1 MKRQFY
7 CDVIFVQIFGTLYCI
22 CVCHF
27 ISCGG
32 LGRALVRSLIS
43 HDHDLKVLIAH
54 NSMKVKSIVTSAHT
68 DIRNAKV

>member
-1 MKRQFY
+1 MIIITAIQLVKRQFH

-43 HDHDLKVLIAH
+43 HDHDLTKGF
-54 NSMKVKSIVTSAHT
+54 NSP
-68 DIRNAKV
+68 

>member
-1 MKRQFY
+1 MIIITAIQLVKRQFY

-43 HDHDLKVLIAH
+43 HDHDLTKGF
-54 NSMKVKSIVTSAHT
+54 NSP
-68 DIRNAKV
+68 